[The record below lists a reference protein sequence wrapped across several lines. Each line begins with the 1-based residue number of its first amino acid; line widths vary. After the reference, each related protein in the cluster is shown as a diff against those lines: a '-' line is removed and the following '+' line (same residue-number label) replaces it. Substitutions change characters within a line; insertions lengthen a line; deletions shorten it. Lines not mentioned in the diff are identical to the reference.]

1 MQIRMENVEALSP
14 ERIEDFL
21 GGSAGID
28 FTGQTRT
35 ERYVWIQRTLVE
47 QQYFSL
53 PRKQRGAVRALLSK
67 VAGLSMPQVTR
78 LIRQYR
84 GDGELRVKRG
94 TRRRFPV
101 KYTEADLE
109 LLVAVDRAH
118 QRLNGPSTR
127 RILQREWQVF
137 GQRQYARLAEI
148 SVAHLYNL
156 RGSAAYR
163 QRAAEFTRT
172 APSGIAIGERRRPDP
187 QGAPGYLRVDTVHQ
201 GDWEGEKGVY
211 HINAVDTVTQ
221 WEIIGCAERISEQHL
236 LPVLEAMLHQFPFRI
251 LGFHADNGS
260 EYVNHRVAEMLEKLM
275 VEFTRSRPNRRSD
288 NALVEGK
295 NGAIIRKHMGYGH
308 IPGEHAPRIQD
319 FYIRY
324 FNPYLNFHRPC
335 GFATV
340 TEDARGKRQ
349 RVYRAADYAT
359 PYEKLRSLPSAGIQL
374 RAGWSWE
381 RLEQTVRAG
390 SDTEFAERLRHEK
403 AKLLRECKVESP
415 IPPRWE

>member
-1 MQIRMENVEALSP
+1 MENVEALSP
-14 ERIEDFL
+14 ERIEKFL

-35 ERYVWIQRTLVE
+35 ERYAWIQRTLVE

-84 GDGELRVKRG
+84 RDGELRLNRG

-211 HINAVDTVTQ
+211 HINAVGTVTQ
-221 WEIIGCAERISEQHL
+221 WEVVGCAERISEQHL

-275 VEFTRSRPNRRSD
+275 VEFTRSRPNRSSD

-295 NGAIIRKHMGYGH
+295 NGAIVRKNIGYGY
-308 IPGEHAPRIQD
+308 IASEHAERIQA
-319 FYIRY
+319 FYTAH
-324 FNPYLNFHRPC
+324 FNPYLNYHRP
-335 GFATV
+335 
-340 TEDARGKRQ
+340 
-349 RVYRAADYAT
+349 
-359 PYEKLRSLPSAGIQL
+359 
-374 RAGWSWE
+374 
-381 RLEQTVRAG
+381 
-390 SDTEFAERLRHEK
+390 
-403 AKLLRECKVESP
+403 
-415 IPPRWE
+415 